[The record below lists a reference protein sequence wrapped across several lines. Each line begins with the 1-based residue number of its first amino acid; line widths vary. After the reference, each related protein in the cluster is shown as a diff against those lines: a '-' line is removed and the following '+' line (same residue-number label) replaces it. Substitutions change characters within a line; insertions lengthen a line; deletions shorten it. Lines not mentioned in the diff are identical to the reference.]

1 MPVIQPTDW
10 YYPPDKPLASRV
22 GLYDVVEA
30 HPLTPKEEDVIVRAY
45 WGPKF
50 GTLGF
55 WYLSQKH
62 DEYVW
67 SQIVNVLRWRGRKPT
82 PRVLLITPAAPHRV
96 RLMEQ
101 LSLDLPKRRVALL
114 V

>member
-1 MPVIQPTDW
+1 MPVIQPTEW
-10 YYPPDKPLASRV
+10 YCPPDMPLPTRV

-30 HPLTPKEEDVIVRAY
+30 HPLTPKEDDVVVRAY

-55 WYLSQKH
+55 WHLSQMH

-67 SQIVNVLRWRGRKPT
+67 SQIINVLRWRGRKPV
-82 PRVLLITPAAPHRV
+82 PRVTLTAPPVIHRV

-101 LSLDLPKRRVALL
+101 LSLDLPKCRVALL